1 MSGAAGVTEVTIR
14 VCAGGVRNERT
25 FLDAD
30 PNVKHKAALAFLVQ
44 ALVEGG
50 ADQRKL
56 ALQLMYLGAEM
67 MPKTKPKPKPVLNE
81 DGTLK
86 NFMFKEAG
94 RSFRC
99 ACGGNVFHQPDDAR
113 LAMYRCN
120 SCEQDYG
127 SE

>member
-1 MSGAAGVTEVTIR
+1 MSGGTEATAVTIR
-14 VCAGGVRNERT
+14 VCAGDVRNERT
-25 FLDAD
+25 YPELNGKD
-30 PNVKHKAALAFLVQ
+30 ALAFLARSLVDAGLNQRELAVQ
-44 ALVEGG
+44 L
-50 ADQRKL
+50 L
-56 ALQLMYLGAEM
+56 YLGVEM
-67 MPKTKPKPKPVLNE
+67 MPKTKPKPVLNE

-113 LAMYRCN
+113 PSVYRCN
-120 SCEQDYG
+120 SCEEDYG